1 MQVLYLN
8 HHNQQIEWK
17 WLKQSLFQTGG
28 NERKFTLRIFSLV
41 FFVLLGIFYS
51 SPGYAVKPTRL
62 NVTANPIYTASFSFS
77 FGDFLSRSNV
87 VPDRVYFNATGTIE
101 ASSKP
106 VTYTA
111 PYPEWD
117 KNYSSSPWTSVR
129 DQVTP
134 SLYLNSMQVGQQLPG
149 STMTT
154 PAKTIFLTNLNF
166 FTNGISL
173 SNYSSDSDLLIAPSS
188 VTGPFTGSATA
199 NPHAMVISKHRLY
212 FFWFE
217 NTDKLQMRSF
227 NGSTFS
233 SKVQFADSNI
243 QPGLGVSGCL
253 LTSGADE
260 YVAITYAKSGTEV
273 NIVTF
278 KVPDFGN
285 EDLPATTATATI
297 TVGTVDSTQ
306 VAIAQNPRTG
316 KVFLNWIFN
325 QQGYYR
331 SFTFSP
337 PGTFNPDVPAPPGF
351 SSDIRN
357 SLGVS
362 VSGLSNFETSFA
374 LPKLSVNFVE
384 NSLLKNTVV
393 QQELLNPRGYAV
405 QFPYI
410 SAAGQ
415 KHIGMLTLS
424 GTTLYFKQRL
434 LHFPSQS
441 AWDKSSKILHL
452 QGPPWPGTLV
462 GAEVDFG
469 EVATTT
475 SLAHAVNAAGGRKP
489 FNGLTGV
496 IASASTLYTVKFDRD
511 METGN
516 YPTLI
521 GSNRIRLLRPDNT
534 SVPLLYVPG
543 DSGNRDFSFRTNGVD
558 LLFNTSYRITV
569 ASDVMDANGS
579 QIWEAA
585 TMTFTTQANSST
597 VLASEVINIFAYRD
611 FARTDS
617 IASGSEVNATSTIYL
632 RMQAVDPAF
641 NTIDTSTVSVWRNG
655 VQISLVNVTQDTAS
669 SQDFLGQ
676 YNILAPLSENSIF
689 EFRTPQPGIYRPVR
703 VDFPTFSPVLP
714 ASGAI
719 NVPITSNIVVKA
731 SEDISAAGINAVT
744 VKLTV
749 DGVDVPSVRS
759 YNPGSREITINP
771 DADMQSEK
779 TYVVR
784 ISGLEDVTG
793 NPQTATLTYQ
803 FTIADVTPPTIVL
816 PTSPS
821 DGATG
826 VTIDRLL
833 VVNFSEAI
841 LSTSATPT
849 SVKLLRG
856 GIPAVYA
863 VNVSGS
869 QMIIDPDDAPDGG
882 LRTQTSYTL
891 QIGPSVTDLSGNG
904 LANVPA
910 TFSMIF
916 TTQPTVTAPAAI
928 DSLTLYK
935 DALLIDGWGLH
946 ERLPASA
953 TIYMKVTGTDGA
965 TQTRDVAT
973 VALSLSWGPAFTI
986 PANETA
992 SNSGGF
998 YIGSFNLGSVP
1009 LYGVPNPPGPLPPT
1023 PVGSLTFSVQQAPAN
1038 AATLTVS
1045 FPQQAAAQTT
1055 VNTLAGTIAAS
1066 GATAVRIDSP
1076 LTISFSDKLADPG
1089 NAANLSIS
1097 SGATIISGNRSLSAD
1112 KTKITFTPDTDLPF
1126 SSLITVNGI
1135 YDSTGL
1141 KSPEGNPVY
1150 RPFNFSF
1157 TTQASQT
1164 QPLTAS
1170 QVILFPDASYAPLS
1184 AYSLNQDMKQTGT
1197 VYIEVRGPD
1206 SSPLTTD
1213 YTMVSVTTGA
1223 TIRLDETSVNSG
1235 IYRGFYNYPAL
1246 ADGFNFRVS
1255 ANVNPA
1261 ASQTLILTLPA
1272 VTPFQPASAAANV
1285 SIATRVTVKVS
1296 ETLEA
1301 ASVNASNVKLFKGAT
1316 EISGTIAYL
1325 DAEKE
1330 IEFTPDAV
1338 LDFAS
1343 TYRFSVSGVKDLAG
1357 NTQPA
1362 PLSFNFSTQAAALPP
1377 ATINT
1382 LFLYPDNTYLGPAI
1396 ASMAEV
1402 APSSQIYVRVTAIDA
1417 SPGTVDSTIVELTSN
1432 QTALVSQFT
1441 LIETAIN
1448 SGVFQGAVTIYPE
1461 ESAIISIRSQ
1471 TDPGKLAQVL
1481 TFARPVI
1488 NSLVPASATSNLYLD
1503 TIFTINTSKDVLAAS
1518 LNSSTVILADS
1529 SGIASFVVALD
1540 SARVIKVYSELQP
1553 SSPVQLKIS
1562 TGLKDTS
1569 GLSFDETIAAYST
1582 LTPAYGPFRLYS
1594 NPGLTILLAA
1604 GSQVEAGQTVYA
1616 RLNGTNAFFYGT
1628 ETASAAFATTLSN
1641 ASFNL
1646 TEVSAGIFTGSFVVP
1661 DEPGQMLSV
1670 IPRNLNALEQT
1681 LEILPDFALSSFSP
1695 ASAALAIPADSWP
1708 TWNFTRPVRIS
1719 DVNSSNFKLVRIF
1732 DSFAVPGT
1740 LTVSPTGK
1748 QVRFQPSTL
1757 LSLLTQYEMSV
1768 SQAVEDG
1775 SGNTLDSDVKT
1786 RFTTQPPPL
1795 PPTNLLSLKNFEN
1808 SDFATSTIAVA
1819 NDGTLHL
1826 ELVAADTSF
1835 STFDTARVRIDS
1847 SDGTIDGLEL
1857 TLVEISPPSGIY
1869 RYSLPINLA
1878 PGASIRVRSQA
1889 TPAFFIDITARLRTR
1904 LLSIFPASGTTGLF
1918 LDSPVTL
1925 SFSQAIDRTTAGNGL
1940 LMTASA
1946 ANPIALNFTFSNS
1959 DKTIQIMPQSSY
1971 ATATRHLLSL
1981 HTDLRDSNG
1990 LFLLPEAAFFTTRN
2004 ATAGS
2009 FDLLTGI
2016 APRDLQSVTRTHEVV
2031 RGTNTIVATTTDL
2044 FFSYPE
2050 YRVVRLT
2057 TATQT
2062 FDVSLSEISPGSFQG
2077 TFNFTATMPAAFNS
2091 SLRFASQPTL
2101 PFTLAALPQVLII
2114 EPASGSSNISELPG
2128 IIATFS
2134 RTMAFNSA
2142 FGALTVTASSST
2154 ITATP
2159 MAPTVDSSS
2168 IKWNLSAPIPRQAS
2182 CTLILSGITDY
2193 LGQPLPVYQHS
2204 FSTGGRQGI
2213 NLYRDNAFV
2222 QIIATNQ
2229 IEIPIGYVEVAASGS
2244 TNLSGRVFSLIART
2258 GTRATESISLPLEPV
2273 SELSGRFRC
2282 SLEFDP
2288 ARAQPQYALPLLPG
2302 EWLELSSPELT
2313 ADRKLYY
2320 YRFSGSA
2327 SPLRIDAIRFYAEKH
2342 FSQRISEVL
2351 ANPTLF
2357 IEVEAEDLN
2366 WLTTDITQ
2374 VRVSSEADRNG
2385 FIIDLRENGTHS
2397 SSFRNFVRIGKN
2409 ASDPANQVL
2418 KVLPGQKI
2426 RVESITNP
2434 AIEESVLYLPEN
2446 GIRVISV
2453 FPSPARGN
2461 NANFRFYLNFPTD
2474 VDLEIYD
2481 TAGDEVFSTVIRGQ
2495 EGENRYKWTFPRKLA
2510 NGVYFFELKIGND
2523 TPYPTAKRKARGKFA
2538 VLR

>member
-1 MQVLYLN
+1 M
-8 HHNQQIEWK
+8 
-17 WLKQSLFQTGG
+17 T
-28 NERKFTLRIFSLV
+28 TA
-41 FFVLLGIFYS
+41 
-51 SPGYAVKPTRL
+51 PGS
-62 NVTANPIYTASFSFS
+62 I
-77 FGDFLSRSNV
+77 FLSRLGFADN
-87 VPDRVYFNATGTIE
+87 R
-101 ASSKP
+101 
-106 VTYTA
+106 
-111 PYPEWD
+111 
-117 KNYSSSPWTSVR
+117 
-129 DQVTP
+129 
-134 SLYLNSMQVGQQLPG
+134 
-149 STMTT
+149 
-154 PAKTIFLTNLNF
+154 
-166 FTNGISL
+166 ISL
-173 SNYSSDSDLLIAPSS
+173 TTYSSDSDLLVTPSS
-188 VTGPFTGSATA
+188 GPVNFSGVAAA
-199 NPHAMVISKHRLY
+199 NPHAMVISKHRAY

-217 NTDKLQMRSF
+217 NTDKLQMLSY
-227 NGSTFS
+227 NGSAFS
-233 SKVQFADSNI
+233 SQIQFADSNI
-243 QPGLGVSGCL
+243 QPGFGVSGCL
-253 LTSGADE
+253 IASGTDE

-285 EDLPATTATATI
+285 EDLPATTATSTI
-297 TVGTVDSTQ
+297 TIGTADSRQ
-306 VAIAQNPRTG
+306 VAITHNPRTG
-316 KVFLNWIFN
+316 KVFLSWIFN
-325 QQGYYR
+325 QEGYYR
-331 SFTFSP
+331 GFKFTP
-337 PGTFNPDVPAPPGF
+337 PGTFVPEIPVPPNF
-351 SSDIRN
+351 SSN
-357 SLGVS
+357 LTTSFGVS

-374 LPKLSVNFVE
+374 LPKSPVNFVE
-384 NSLLKNTVV
+384 NSLLKSAVIS
-393 QQELLNPRGYAV
+393 QELVSPRGYAV

-410 SAAGQ
+410 SSLGE
-415 KHIGMLTLS
+415 KHLGMMILS
-424 GTTLYFKQRL
+424 GTNLYFKQKL
-434 LHFPSQS
+434 LHFPAGS
-441 AWDKSSKILHL
+441 AWDKSSKMLHL

-475 SLAHAVNAAGGRKP
+475 SLAHTVNAAGGRRP
-489 FNGLTGV
+489 FNGFTGV
-496 IASASTLYTVKFDRD
+496 IASASTLYTVNFDRD
-511 METGN
+511 MDTGN

-521 GSNRIRLLRPDNT
+521 GSNRIRLLRPDN
-534 SVPLLYVPG
+534 SSIPLTYVPG
-543 DSGNRDFSFRTNGVD
+543 DSGNRNFSFRTNGVD
-558 LLFNTSYRITV
+558 LLFNTSYRVTV
-569 ASDVMDANGS
+569 ASDVIDANGS

-585 TMTFTTQANSST
+585 TMTFTTQSNSST
-597 VLASEVINIFAYRD
+597 VLASEVIDIFAYRD
-611 FARTDS
+611 AARTDS

-655 VQISLVNVTQDTAS
+655 VQIDLINVTQATAS
-669 SQDFLGQ
+669 SQDFFGQ
-676 YNILAPLSENSIF
+676 YNILAPLTENSIF
-689 EFRTPQPGIYRPVR
+689 EFRTPQPTKYRPVR
-703 VDFPTFSPVLP
+703 VDFPTFTPVSP
-714 ASGAI
+714 ASGAVNI
-719 NVPITSNIVVKA
+719 PVAANIVIKA
-731 SEDISAAGINAVT
+731 AEDISAAGINAAT

-749 DGVDVPSVRS
+749 DGVDVAAVRS
-759 YNPGSREITINP
+759 YNAGSREITINP

-779 TYVVR
+779 TYVVK
-784 ISGLEDVTG
+784 ISGLEDVIG

-821 DGATG
+821 NGATG

-833 VVNFSEAI
+833 VVNFSESI
-841 LSTSATPT
+841 LSTSATT
-849 SVKLLRG
+849 GTIKLLRG
-856 GIPAVYA
+856 GLPAVYT
-863 VNVSGS
+863 VSVSGN
-869 QMIIDPDDAPDGG
+869 QMIIDPGDAPDGG

-891 QIGPSVTDLSGNG
+891 QIGPSVTDPSGNG
-904 LANVPA
+904 LSNVPA
-910 TFSMIF
+910 TFTMSF
-916 TTQPTVTAPAAI
+916 TTQPTVTAPVAV

-973 VALSLSWGPAFTI
+973 VALSLSWGPAFII
-986 PANETA
+986 PTSETA

-998 YIGSFNLGSVP
+998 FIGSFNLGSVP

-1023 PVGSLTFSVQQAPAN
+1023 PIGSLTFTVQQAPAN

-1045 FPQQAAAQTT
+1045 FPQQVAAQTT
-1055 VNTLAGTIAAS
+1055 VNALSGTIAAN
-1066 GATAVRIDSP
+1066 GATGVRIDSP
-1076 LTISFSDKLADPG
+1076 LTITFSDKLADPG

-1097 SGATIISGNRSLSAD
+1097 SGAAVISGIRSLSAD

-1135 YDSTGL
+1135 YDSAGL

-1184 AYSLNQDMKQTGT
+1184 AYTLNQDLPQTGT
-1197 VYIEVRGPD
+1197 VYVEVRGPD
-1206 SSPLTTD
+1206 ASPLTTD

-1223 TIRLDETSVNSG
+1223 TVKLDETSVNSG
-1235 IYRGFYNYPAL
+1235 IFRGPYNYPAL
-1246 ADGFNFRVS
+1246 ADGFTLRVS
-1255 ANVNPA
+1255 ANANPS
-1261 ASQTLILTLPA
+1261 ASQTLILTLPT
-1272 VTPFQPASAAANV
+1272 VTPFQPASAAVNV

-1296 ETLEA
+1296 ENLDA
-1301 ASVNASNVKLFKGAT
+1301 ASVNTTNVKLFKGAT
-1316 EISGTIAYL
+1316 EISGTVAYL
-1325 DAEKE
+1325 AATKE
-1330 IEFTPDAV
+1330 IEFTPDSS

-1362 PLSFNFSTQAAALPP
+1362 SLSFNFSTQATALPP

-1396 ASMAEV
+1396 ASMTEV

-1417 SPGTVDSTIVELTSN
+1417 SPGTIDSTVVELTSN
-1432 QTALVSQFT
+1432 QTGLVSQFT

-1448 SGVFQGAVTIYPE
+1448 SGVFQGAVTIFPE

-1471 TDPGKLAQVL
+1471 TDPGKLAQL
-1481 TFARPVI
+1481 RTFAQPQI
-1488 NSLVPASATSNLYLD
+1488 NSLVPASSTSNLYLD

-1518 LNSSTVILADS
+1518 LSSSTVILADS
-1529 SGIASFVVALD
+1529 SGIASYVVTLD
-1540 SARVIKVYSELQP
+1540 SARVIKVYSGLQP
-1553 SSPVQLKIS
+1553 SSPVQLKITTS
-1562 TGLKDTS
+1562 LKDTS
-1569 GLSFDETIAAYST
+1569 GLSFDETIAAFSS
-1582 LTPAYGPFRLYS
+1582 LTPAYGPFRLYA
-1594 NPGLTILLAA
+1594 NPGMTTLLAD
-1604 GSQVEAGQTVYA
+1604 GSQVEVGQTIFA
-1616 RLNGTNAFFYGT
+1616 RLNGTNAYFYGT
-1628 ETASAAFATTLSN
+1628 ETASAAFSTTLAN
-1641 ASFNL
+1641 ANFNL
-1646 TEVSAGIFTGSFVVP
+1646 TEVAAGIFTGSFVVP
-1661 DEPGQMLSV
+1661 DEPGEMLSV
-1670 IPRNLNALEQT
+1670 IPKSLNALEQT

-1695 ASAALAIPADSWP
+1695 ASGALAIPADSWP
-1708 TWNFTRPVRIS
+1708 TWNFTRPVRVS
-1719 DVNSSNFKLVRIF
+1719 DVNSSNFRLVRIF
-1732 DSFAVPGT
+1732 DSFVVPGT
-1740 LTVSPTGK
+1740 LSISPSGR
-1748 QVRFQPSTL
+1748 QVRFQQASL

-1768 SQAVEDG
+1768 SQTVEDS
-1775 SGNTLDSDVKT
+1775 SGNTLDADVKT

-1795 PPTNLLSLKNFEN
+1795 PPDNLLSLKNFEN
-1808 SDFATSTIAVA
+1808 SDFATSTVAVA
-1819 NDGTLHL
+1819 NDGNLHL

-1878 PGASIRVRSQA
+1878 PGVSIRVQSQA
-1889 TPAFFIDITARLRTR
+1889 APAFFMDITARLRTR
-1904 LLSIFPASGTTGLF
+1904 LLSISPASGTTGLF
-1918 LDSPVTL
+1918 LDSPISL

-1946 ANPIALNFTFSNS
+1946 ANRIALNFAFSNS
-1959 DKTIQIMPQSSY
+1959 DKTMQIMPQSGY
-1971 ATATRHLLSL
+1971 ATATRHILAIN
-1981 HTDLRDSNG
+1981 TNLRDSNG
-1990 LFLLPEAAFFTTRN
+1990 LFLLPEAAFFTTRS
-2004 ATAGS
+2004 ADPGS

-2016 APRDLQSVTRTHEVV
+2016 APRDKQSVTQTHEVIM
-2031 RGTNTIVATTTDL
+2031 GNNTIVATTTDL
-2044 FFSYPE
+2044 FSSYPE

-2062 FDVSLSEISPGSFQG
+2062 FDVSLSEINPGSFQG

-2091 SLRFASQPTL
+2091 SLRFAGQPSL
-2101 PFTLAALPQVLII
+2101 PFTLAPQPQLLLI
-2114 EPASGSSNISELPG
+2114 EPASGSSNIAELPT
-2128 IIATFS
+2128 IVATFS
-2134 RTMAFNSA
+2134 RPMAFNSA
-2142 FGALTVTASSST
+2142 INALTVTAANST
-2154 ITATP
+2154 IAASP
-2159 MAPTVDSSS
+2159 LAPAIDSRSL
-2168 IKWNLSAPIPRQAS
+2168 KWAMSAPLPQQAS
-2182 CTLILSGITDY
+2182 CSLLLSGLTDY
-2193 LGQPLPVYQHS
+2193 LGQPLPVYQQS

-2213 NLYRDNAFV
+2213 NLYRDNAYA
-2222 QIIATNQ
+2222 QIIATSQ
-2229 IEIPIGYVEVAASGS
+2229 IEIPVGYVEVAASGS
-2244 TNLSGRVFSLIART
+2244 ANLSGRVFSLIART

-2273 SELSGRFRC
+2273 NELSGRFRC

-2313 ADRKLYY
+2313 SDRKLYY

-2327 SPLRIDAIRFYAEKH
+2327 SPLRIDAIKFYAEKH
-2342 FSQRISEVL
+2342 FAQRVSEVL
-2351 ANPTLF
+2351 ANPTLY

-2366 WLTTDITQ
+2366 WLTTDTTQ
-2374 VRVSSEADRNG
+2374 VKVSSEADRNG
-2385 FIIDLRENGTHS
+2385 FLIDLSENGTHS
-2397 SSFRNFVRIGKN
+2397 SLFRNFVRIGRN
-2409 ASDPANQVL
+2409 ASDPANQLL

-2426 RVESITNP
+2426 LVESVTNP
-2434 AIEESVLYLPEN
+2434 AIQESVLYLPEN

-2453 FPSPARGN
+2453 FPSPARGD